1 MPQETT
7 ASPIGR
13 DTPRVDGPLKVTG
26 TAQYASDFHFPGLL
40 YGVPV
45 EATIAN
51 GKVTK
56 LDTAA
61 ARKMP
66 GVRAIFHRQNI
77 GKIFRSTPG
86 QGFEGIC
93 DERRPPFEDDIVRY
107 YGQYVALAVAD
118 TFEAAKAAAD
128 AVRVT
133 YARKKP
139 NVDTDLKADDEPE
152 TVPTTVGSTPR
163 LQSKRGDAEGAFASA
178 PVKLD
183 ETYVTP
189 TETHNPLE
197 LHATTA
203 VWEDSKLTLYES
215 TQSIFNTRSVLAQ
228 MFGVPQENVRIVTK
242 FVGSGF
248 GSKLWPWTHC
258 SLAAAAARQS
268 GKPVKIV
275 VSRKMMF
282 QTVGHRPRTQQR
294 VRLGASADGKLV
306 SLQQDY
312 VCHKAILDY
321 YHEDCGEAT
330 AFHYSVPN
338 LRVAFG
344 RASRNVGSP
353 TAMRGPGA
361 VPGLYATESAMNE
374 LADQLKIDP
383 VQLRILNEPKMDESL
398 GIPFSSRHLLECF
411 DLGAKK
417 FGWPKRT
424 PEVGSMKRDG
434 LTLGWGM
441 AGCSWI
447 SARFP
452 AEASVQLRDDGT
464 ARVACATQDIGT
476 GTYTILAQ
484 LTAQKTGIPLDKV
497 EVALGDTSFPA
508 GPISGGSMVTG
519 SVVPAVFSAADS
531 AIASLLNIATM
542 TAGSPF
548 EKRKPEELAFENGR
562 VFVKADGAGKGVPFT
577 DVLKRA
583 NLRLVSGN
591 GKSESTFGNPKPKF
605 STHSFGCHFVEV
617 TWQPEIARLRVSR
630 VVTVI
635 DAGRIINPL
644 AGRNQIEGA
653 VVMGIGMALFEHTS
667 YDPQS
672 GAPINSSLADYIVAA
687 KADAPPIDVHFLDF
701 PDKEINEVG
710 ARGIGEIGLAGIAAA
725 ITAAVHHATG
735 VRVRELPV
743 KIENLLRPAA
753 QFIDAPTV
761 SGANGEIEETQYY
774 GKA

>member
-1 MPQETT
+1 MPTTQEHPG

-13 DTPRVDGPLKVTG
+13 GTPRVDGPLKVTG
-26 TAQYASDFHFPGLL
+26 GAKYASDYHFPGLL
-40 YGVPV
+40 YAVPV

-51 GKVTK
+51 GRVVK

-61 ARKMP
+61 AETMP
-66 GVRAIFHRQNI
+66 GVRAIFHRANI
-77 GKIFRSTPG
+77 GKIFRSVFGP
-86 QGFEGIC
+86 GFEGIT
-93 DERRPPFEDDIVRY
+93 DERRPPFEDDVVRY
-107 YGQYVALAVAD
+107 YGQYIALAVAD
-118 TFEAAKAAAD
+118 TFERAKAAAD
-128 AVRVT
+128 AVHAT
-133 YARKKP
+133 YAREKP

-152 TVPTTVGSTPR
+152 SVPTTFAPVKR
-163 LQSKRGDAEGAFASA
+163 LQSQRGDPEGAFATA

-203 VWEDSKLTLYES
+203 VWDGPTLTLYEAS
-215 TQSIFNTRSVLAQ
+215 QGMFNLQGVLAQ
-228 MFGVPQENVRIVTK
+228 MFGLPRENVRVVTK
-242 FVGSGF
+242 FLGSGF

-258 SLAAAAARQS
+258 PLAAAAARQL
-268 GKPVKIV
+268 GKPIKLV

-294 VRLGASADGKLV
+294 VRLGATPDGKLV

-312 VCHKAILDY
+312 VTEKAILDF

-330 AFHYSVPN
+330 PFHYSVPN

-383 VQLRILNEPKMDESL
+383 VKLRLLNEPKIDESL
-398 GIPFSSRHLLECF
+398 SVPFSSRHYVECLE
-411 DLGAKK
+411 LGSEK

-424 PEVGSMKRDG
+424 PAVGSMKRDG
-434 LTLGWGM
+434 LTLGWGV
-441 AGCSWI
+441 AGAAWVA
-447 SARFP
+447 ARFP
-452 AEASVQLRDDGT
+452 AEANVQLRDDGT
-464 ARVACATQDIGT
+464 ARVACGTQDIGT

-484 LTAQKTGIPLDKV
+484 LVSDKTGVPLDKI
-497 EVALGDTSFPA
+497 EVALGDTALPA

-519 SVVPAVFSAADS
+519 SVVPAVFAAAD
-531 AIASLLNIATM
+531 AVIASLRTIAVT
-542 TAGSPF
+542 TPGSPF
-548 EKRKPEELAFENGR
+548 ANRKPDDLALEGGR
-562 VFVKADGAGKGVPFT
+562 LFVKADGPARGVPFA
-577 DVLKRA
+577 DLLRRA
-583 NLRLVSGN
+583 NLRLVTGG
-591 GKSESTFGNPKPKF
+591 GKSEATFGNPKPKF

-644 AGRNQIEGA
+644 AARNQIEGA
-653 VVMGIGMALFEHTS
+653 AVMGIGMALFEHTS
-667 YDPQS
+667 YDRQT
-672 GAPINSSLADYIVAA
+672 GAPINSNLADYIVAVN
-687 KADAPPIDVHFLDF
+687 ADAPPIDVQFLDY
-701 PDKEINEVG
+701 PDKEINELG

-743 KIENLLRPAA
+743 TLDKLL
-753 QFIDAPTV
+753 
-761 SGANGEIEETQYY
+761 
-774 GKA
+774 